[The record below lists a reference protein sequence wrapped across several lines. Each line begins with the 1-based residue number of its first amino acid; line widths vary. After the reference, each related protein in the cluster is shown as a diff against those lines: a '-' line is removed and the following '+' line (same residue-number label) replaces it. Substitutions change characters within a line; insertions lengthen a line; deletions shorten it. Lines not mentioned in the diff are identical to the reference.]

1 MLTKRKREK
10 ESAMSK
16 ETQTEKEAATSITA
30 QRIGLFTRQPLS
42 TLGKIAFR
50 GFLVATIAATGG
62 AIALTLFAGGSR
74 AIDIFAASLL
84 AATILIV
91 TGIRWLQVIA
101 AVVGVSILYQF
112 FTQPFVIESLA
123 NPKDASIGGYG
134 HFIGDVVPMGLLII
148 DFVATLAMVWQNY
161 HLLSR
166 KNPSWFTPFLST
178 VTGIVVGALFIA
190 ALAPTPAPPAPA
202 TIAPL
207 QAPQISAGPG
217 VPTSINMAMAN
228 APISVSQLQTPTTT
242 APFGHFPLTTPPLHL
257 PPSSAL
263 PA

>member
-1 MLTKRKREK
+1 
-10 ESAMSK
+10 MSK

-50 GFLVATIAATGG
+50 GLLVATIEATGG

-148 DFVATLAMVWQNY
+148 AFVATIAMVVQNY

-178 VTGIVVGALFIA
+178 VTRIVVGALFIG
-190 ALAPTPAPPAPA
+190 ALAPTPAPAAPA

-207 QAPQISAGPG
+207 QVPQISA
-217 VPTSINMAMAN
+217 VPCLATFLHNGEAHA
-228 APISVSQLQTPTTT
+228 AIS
-242 APFGHFPLTTPPLHL
+242 
-257 PPSSAL
+257 SSLVEAR
-263 PA
+263 P

>member
-1 MLTKRKREK
+1 
-10 ESAMSK
+10 MSK

-74 AIDIFAASLL
+74 AIDIFAASLW

-148 DFVATLAMVWQNY
+148 AFVASVGTVLQNY

-166 KNPSWFTPFLST
+166 KNPGWFRPFLST
-178 VTGIVVGALFIA
+178 VTGIVVGALFIG
-190 ALAPTPAPPAPA
+190 ALAPTPAPAAPA

-207 QAPQISAGPG
+207 QAPQISAGARRSKHLHIVVAKITRFVRPILTF
-217 VPTSINMAMAN
+217 PTAG
-228 APISVSQLQTPTTT
+228 APRHFTSHLPT
-242 APFGHFPLTTPPLHL
+242 APANPTV
-257 PPSSAL
+257 
-263 PA
+263 

>member
-1 MLTKRKREK
+1 
-10 ESAMSK
+10 MSK
-16 ETQTEKEAATSITA
+16 ETQTEKEAATSTTA
-30 QRIGLFTRQPLS
+30 QRIGLFARQPLS
-42 TLGKIAFR
+42 TLGKIAFW

-101 AVVGVSILYQF
+101 AVVGISILYHF
-112 FTQPFVIESLA
+112 FTHPFAIKSLA

-134 HFIGDVVPMGLLII
+134 HFIGDAVPMGLLII
-148 DFVATLAMVWQNY
+148 AFVASVGTVLQNY

-166 KNPSWFTPFLST
+166 KNPSWFTPFLRT
-178 VTGIVVGALFIA
+178 VTGIVVGALFIC
-190 ALAPTPAPPAPA
+190 ALAPTPAPAAPA

-207 QAPQISAGPG
+207 QAPQISAGARG
-217 VPTSINMAMAN
+217 PTSLNIGQAK
-228 APISVSQLQTPTTT
+228 APLSLPQFYTPPTT
-242 APFGHFPLTTPPLHL
+242 APPHHFSLPSPPPHPPPPSRTPP
-257 PPSSAL
+257 PR
-263 PA
+263 